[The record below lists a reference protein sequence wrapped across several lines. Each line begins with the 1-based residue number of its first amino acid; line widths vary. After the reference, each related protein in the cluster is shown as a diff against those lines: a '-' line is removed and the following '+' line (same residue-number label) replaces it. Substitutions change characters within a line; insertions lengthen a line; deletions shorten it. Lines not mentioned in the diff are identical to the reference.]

1 MTKRQDP
8 FENLFLSLTSWRNFC
23 KVMTTT
29 NEIDN
34 PTNQKDWPS
43 QGIMWLSNVISQIS
57 WRQHKYH
64 EGNTNIMSIVKNIF
78 HITIIQENLRMPN
91 MSPRRRDETD
101 ESDEL
106 ILVMLPLLFSTLV
119 EVLVS
124 KCWPDWSDK
133 SSSTAK
139 GESESWECLI
149 VVEEEDDKALRST
162 NGTFFEEVRAS
173 ALIKRVTA
181 IIISEK
187 EKKAIATK
195 SVSRKAGR
203 KKLFLWMK
211 STYLI
216 WHTRRDSKHRHDWP
230 PFQNIIFV

>member
-1 MTKRQDP
+1 
-8 FENLFLSLTSWRNFC
+8 
-23 KVMTTT
+23 
-29 NEIDN
+29 
-34 PTNQKDWPS
+34 
-43 QGIMWLSNVISQIS
+43 
-57 WRQHKYH
+57 
-64 EGNTNIMSIVKNIF
+64 MSIVKNIF

-195 SVSRKAGR
+195 SVFRKSGEKP
-203 KKLFLWMK
+203 KKYYFFEW
-211 STYLI
+211 SQ
-216 WHTRRDSKHRHDWP
+216 HTLYGTPEETQSRHDWP